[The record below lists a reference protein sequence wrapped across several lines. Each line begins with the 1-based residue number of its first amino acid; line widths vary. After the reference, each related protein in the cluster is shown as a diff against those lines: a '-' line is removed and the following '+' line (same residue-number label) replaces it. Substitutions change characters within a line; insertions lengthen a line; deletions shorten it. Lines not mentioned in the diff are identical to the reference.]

1 MLLYLLGKGKAVS
14 DNDDNYIENED
25 SPGLSDTEEQTS
37 AYSSDIDAEENF
49 EVQYQEELE
58 KIHTLEKQIEQM
70 RRNINKERS
79 DSQIQ
84 NINPIAKNQI
94 KSTAQNNEK
103 SANKFNTK
111 LVTQGNMKL
120 ATKYGTKYSIKP
132 TTTTRVKLP
141 KDNSKLVA
149 KRRSGDIDWSS
160 SDPEQPISKVKGY
173 NYYKIPRILHLKPEE
188 YSSYLDALRNCA
200 RKILKHCDDATYR
213 YTDPKLIESVIG
225 KFKEN
230 NQSFLKTISDWVIR
244 EYLHKSVQNKLAV
257 KGSKGKPK
265 MLVNVHKRKK
275 ISLSEGVSNNNNI
288 DDGHI
293 LSNDNGHILSNDYK
307 QILNHDDEQIS
318 YYDDEQISNYFDE
331 PTLNNNNVSNPDQ
344 DDQEQENRS
353 LENECQ

>member
-1 MLLYLLGKGKAVS
+1 MK
-14 DNDDNYIENED
+14 
-25 SPGLSDTEEQTS
+25 EQTS
-37 AYSSDIDAEENF
+37 AYFSDIDAEENF

-58 KIHTLEKQIEQM
+58 KIHMLKKQIEQM

-84 NINPIAKNQI
+84 NINLIAKNQI

-132 TTTTRVKLP
+132 TTTTHVKLP

-160 SDPEQPISKVKGY
+160 IKGY
-173 NYYKIPRILHLKPEE
+173 NYYKIPWILHLKPEE

-200 RKILKHCDDATYR
+200 RKILKHCDDATYH
-213 YTDPKLIESVIG
+213 YTDPKLIESVIK

-230 NQSFLKTISDWVIR
+230 NQFFPKTISDWMIR
-244 EYLHKSVQNKLAV
+244 EMLQQIINNCHEYLRKSVQNKLAI

-275 ISLSEGVSNNNNI
+275 IFLSEGVSNNNNS

-293 LSNDNGHILSNDYK
+293 LSNDNRHILSNDDGHILSNDNRHILSNDDRHILSNDDE
-307 QILNHDDEQIS
+307 QISNHDDEQIS
-318 YYDDEQISNYFDE
+318 YYDDEQISNHDDE
-331 PTLNNNNVSNPDQ
+331 PTLNNNNVSNPD
-344 DDQEQENRS
+344 
-353 LENECQ
+353 